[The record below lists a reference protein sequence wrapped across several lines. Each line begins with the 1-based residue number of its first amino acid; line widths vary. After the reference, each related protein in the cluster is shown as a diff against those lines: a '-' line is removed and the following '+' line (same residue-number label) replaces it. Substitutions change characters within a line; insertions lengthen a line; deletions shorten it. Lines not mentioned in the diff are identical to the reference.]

1 MSTLSTPDSLKM
13 IRESLCVAQ
22 TAMHYADRSNSAQIR
37 QSDYD
42 RITRLIEDID
52 RQRPLGRN
60 GKHGKLHTETCGCDA
75 E

>member
-1 MSTLSTPDSLKM
+1 MSTLRTPDSLKM

-22 TAMHYADRSNSAQIR
+22 TAMYYADRLNTAQIR

-52 RQRPLGRN
+52 RQRPLGSN